1 MPRAKEK
8 LIDILLIEDDSGD
21 VLMIREAL
29 AETGIA
35 HRISH
40 VENGEDGITY
50 LERRTPFETARRPDL
65 ILLDLNLPRVGGH
78 EVLAHIKSEPHLRCI
93 PVVVLST
100 SSADKDVAKSYDLH
114 ANAFVTKPADY
125 EKFVK
130 AVSDIDHF
138 FSAVTTLSNR

>member
-78 EVLAHIKSEPHLRCI
+78 EVLAYIKSEPHLRCI

-100 SSADKDVAKSYDLH
+100 SSADKDVAMCYDLH

-138 FSAVTTLSNR
+138 FSAVTTLANR